1 MDVVIQKAE
10 NPSQQSTQIKKK
22 RKVSAVSCTVYK
34 PFEEQT
40 ASLNLPSTLSPLFE
54 ELDLKPGFLRI
65 WPDKM
70 KTFLWLEF
78 ILILRFSQRCLKSS
92 TISTLTFMLVLLFDE
107 CKILEMCAWVPAHKI
122 K

>member
-54 ELDLKPGFLRI
+54 ELDPKPGFLRI
-65 WPDKM
+65 WPDKNEDIPLVRIYFDPPFFPEM
-70 KTFLWLEF
+70 LEKLNHF
-78 ILILRFSQRCLKSS
+78 Y
-92 TISTLTFMLVLLFDE
+92 FD
-107 CKILEMCAWVPAHKI
+107 IHVSASV
-122 K
+122 